1 MSLKKLYI
9 ELTEKCNLN
18 CAICYRKSWE
28 HVQNEMD
35 EKTYKN
41 LLDSIKE
48 CEKLER
54 IVLGGIGEPLMSPLI
69 LDALEEFGGYHL
81 TITTN
86 GTMVKGE
93 VLQKIVKSCDAL
105 VVSIDGL
112 EDSFMKI
119 RNENLK
125 VVLDNI
131 EMLNEEKSRKKSETP
146 RLFIEFVLWE
156 ENVQDVYAII
166 DLAQKYKAKGVIF
179 SNLLPQTP
187 ENAKKILYSRYENRR
202 MKELFKSLRNYSLKK
217 GIELL
222 LPEFELKTER
232 RCAFVENNS
241 AVVTADG
248 SVTSCYRF
256 AHNCLEYVFQREKQV
271 VRHVFA
277 NIKERSLKEIWE
289 MPEYRAFREAVLYT
303 RFPSCTD
310 CDLAEGC
317 DLVRD
322 TTSDCYG
329 FSPSCG
335 DCLWW
340 RKIIL
345 CP

>member
-1 MSLKKLYI
+1 
-9 ELTEKCNLN
+9 
-18 CAICYRKSWE
+18 
-28 HVQNEMD
+28 
-35 EKTYKN
+35 
-41 LLDSIKE
+41 
-48 CEKLER
+48 
-54 IVLGGIGEPLMSPLI
+54 MSPLI
-69 LDALEEFGGYHL
+69 LDALDELGGYHL

-86 GTMVKGE
+86 GTMMKGE
-93 VLQKIVKSCDAL
+93 ILQKLVENCDAL

-112 EDSFMKI
+112 EENFMKI
-119 RNENLK
+119 RNEKLE

-131 EMLNEEKSRKKSETP
+131 KMLNKEKSRQKSETP
-146 RLFIEFVLWE
+146 RLWIEFVLWE
-156 ENVQDVYAII
+156 ENIQDVFPII
-166 DLAQKYKAKGVIF
+166 DLAQRCKAKGVIF

-187 ENAKKILYSRYENRR
+187 ESSKKILYSRYENLK
-202 MKELFKSLRNYSLKK
+202 MKELFKSLRNYSFKR
-217 GIELL
+217 GVELL
-222 LPEFELKTER
+222 LPECELKTER

-256 AHNCLEYVFQREKQV
+256 AHNCLEYVFQREKEV

-277 NIKERSLKEIWE
+277 NINENSLQEIWE
-289 MPEYRAFREAVLYT
+289 MPNYKAFREAVLSS